1 MPAISHWV
9 PLWRQG
15 APARSFMQPPVT
27 FWSRYWGA
35 LTERLKKPDGEATM
49 AKVLND
55 IFLFFST
62 AAFVTG
68 VVLAAASL
76 LG

>member
-1 MPAISHWV
+1 LVKILGCV
-9 PLWRQG
+9 NR
-15 APARSFMQPPVT
+15 AP
-27 FWSRYWGA
+27 
-35 LTERLKKPDGEATM
+35 EKPDGEATM

>member
-1 MPAISHWV
+1 
-9 PLWRQG
+9 
-15 APARSFMQPPVT
+15 
-27 FWSRYWGA
+27 
-35 LTERLKKPDGEATM
+35 M

>member
-1 MPAISHWV
+1 MAPRRTRTFFHAAAGHVLVKILGCV
-9 PLWRQG
+9 NG
-15 APARSFMQPPVT
+15 AP
-27 FWSRYWGA
+27 
-35 LTERLKKPDGEATM
+35 EKPDGEATM